1 MKRGLN
7 QVLFQY
13 MPGKTFDNPENQTI
27 EKVAQIGG
35 KDISEKVND
44 EHLKKRV
51 FAMIREWE
59 GGNREYL
66 SQSLG
71 NYSIIQPED
80 VISEVFPLVL
90 RCDDCYAV
98 ENYERIRDSLKSG
111 SVNCSNCGG
120 SSLHQLH
127 HVLICGE
134 CSGIEPISVPGCNRH
149 DWDYI
154 KLDDSAESY
163 RNFRWRC
170 GKCEQEGQDATIST
184 GLHRKCDTCGNTL
197 RPTVHRASQAYRTHH
212 LKQVDINFEYGLV
225 DDDEETKKI
234 SDIALGAAYGIY
246 DHPENKI
253 SFYRDKQQS
262 GASQI
267 EELLGG
273 DIVDKEQKDQIRD
286 QFSDDLKASGE
297 LSQILNEVDE
307 LRQTDRNISRNH
319 FNYLRT
325 LEEIETE
332 TLDELNSDAG
342 VPGESPSSLLQQ
354 YGLSDI
360 RLTSEFP
367 ILTAV
372 YGYHRTF
379 DDPEADQY
387 PALRAFPYTKGEATI
402 PIYATS
408 SDTEA
413 VFLTLDHRQVGEWL
427 SANDLLSVEIA
438 DLSDEELRAHIHAE
452 MDEMHPYLDL
462 DEMSEVSQHVH
473 GLLHTLSHRLIEEA
487 AMLSGIEETSLAEF
501 MFPEALSVAIYSNQ
515 THSFTIGGLYT
526 LIERSLKEWFD
537 AAQQESEYCIYDP
550 VCGEQGASCHACTHI
565 SEIGCQHFNQN
576 LSRGFLFGRTN
587 HETPITGYWDDL

>member
-13 MPGKTFDNPENQTI
+13 MPGKTFDNPEHQTI
-27 EKVAQIGG
+27 ERVVQIGG
-35 KDISEKVND
+35 DDISDEVND

-51 FAMIREWE
+51 FAAINEWE
-59 GGNREYL
+59 GGSREYL
-66 SQSLG
+66 SSTLD
-71 NYSIIQPED
+71 NFSIIQPED

-90 RCDDCYAV
+90 RCDDCYGV

-111 SVNCSNCGG
+111 SVSCSNCGG

-134 CSGIEPISVPGCNRH
+134 CSEIESLSVPPCDDH

-170 GKCEQEGQDATIST
+170 GKCEQQGRDATIRT
-184 GLHRKCDTCGNTL
+184 GLHRSCDNCGTML
-197 RPTVHRASQAYRTHH
+197 QPTVHRASQAYRVHH
-212 LKQVDINFEYGLV
+212 LKQVDINFEYGLE
-225 DDDEETKKI
+225 DDEEKKRDI

-246 DHPENKI
+246 EHPDNEI
-253 SFYRDKQQS
+253 SFYRDKQES
-262 GASQI
+262 GTSQI

-273 DIVDKEQKDQIRD
+273 DIVDEEQKAEIRE

-297 LSQILNEVDE
+297 LTQILNELGEV
-307 LRQTDRNISRNH
+307 RQTDRNISRNH

-332 TLDELNSDAG
+332 TLDELDSDIG
-342 VPGESPSSLLQQ
+342 KPGESPEDVLQK
-354 YGLSDI
+354 YGVSDL

-379 DDPEADQY
+379 DDPDEDEY
-387 PALRAFPYTKGEATI
+387 PSLRAFPYAQGSDTI

-413 VFLTLDHRQVGEWL
+413 VFLTLNHRRVGEWL
-427 SANDLLSVEIA
+427 AANGLLEASVD
-438 DLSDEELRAHIHAE
+438 DLSDPELRALIHAE
-452 MDEMHPYLDL
+452 MDEMRPYVDA
-462 DEMSEVSQHVH
+462 DDMTEVSRYVH

-526 LIERSLKEWFD
+526 LAERSLEEWFD
-537 AAQQESEYCIYDP
+537 SVQQESEHCIYDP
-550 VCGEQGASCHACTHI
+550 VCSEQGATCHACTHI

-587 HETPITGYWDDL
+587 QETPMTGYWDDF

>member
-13 MPGKTFDNPENQTI
+13 MPGKTFDNPEHQMI
-27 EKVAQIGG
+27 ERVAQIGG
-35 KDISEKVND
+35 EDISDEVND

-51 FAMIREWE
+51 FAAINEWE
-59 GGNREYL
+59 GGHREYL
-66 SQSLG
+66 SLTLD
-71 NYSIIQPED
+71 NFSIIQPSD

-90 RCDDCYAV
+90 RCDSCYAV
-98 ENYERIRDSLKSG
+98 ENYGRIRDTLKDG
-111 SVNCSNCGG
+111 SISCSNCGG

-134 CSGIEPISVPGCNRH
+134 CSGIESLSVPGCNRH
-149 DWDYI
+149 DWDYV

-170 GKCEQEGQDATIST
+170 GKCEEQGHDATIST
-184 GLHRKCDTCGNTL
+184 GLNRNCDSCGSML
-197 RPTVHRASQAYRTHH
+197 RPTVHRASQAYRIHH
-212 LKQVDINFEYGLV
+212 LKQVDINFEYGLE
-225 DDDEETKKI
+225 DDEDDREV

-246 DHPENKI
+246 DHPDNEI
-253 SFYRDKQQS
+253 SFYRDKQES
-262 GASQI
+262 GTGQI

-273 DIVDKEQKDQIRD
+273 DIVDEEQKGQIRE
-286 QFSDDLKASGE
+286 QFSDELKASGE
-297 LSQILNEVDE
+297 LTQILNELEEVRE
-307 LRQTDRNISRNH
+307 TDRNISRNH

-325 LEEIETE
+325 LEEIKTE
-332 TLDELNSDAG
+332 TLEELDSDIG
-342 VPGESPSSLLQQ
+342 GPGESPSDVLQRF
-354 YGLSDI
+354 GVSDL

-379 DDPEADQY
+379 DDPEEDEY
-387 PALRAFPYTKGEATI
+387 PTLRAFPYAQGSDTI

-413 VFLTLDHRQVGEWL
+413 VFLTLDHRRVGEWL
-427 SANDLLSVEIA
+427 ASNDLLDVDVDE
-438 DLSDEELRAHIHAE
+438 LSDQELRAHIHAE
-452 MDEMHPYLDL
+452 MDELRPYIDV
-462 DEMSEVSQHVH
+462 DEMTEVSRYVH

-526 LIERSLKEWFD
+526 LAERSLEQWFESV
-537 AAQQESEYCIYDP
+537 QQESEHCIYDP
-550 VCGEQGASCHACTHI
+550 VCSEQGATCHACTHI

-587 HETPITGYWDDL
+587 QETPMTGYWDDI